1 MTAIRVPRKFVRVPY
16 RLDTNRFCEYEDD
29 GTLVFMGDMVTAVV
43 PTYDGTDCEESGKLV
58 SVCYGEDGF
67 IECVSLYRKR
77 EDGFEEA
84 HNVLCEGVFYR
95 MESDDDK

>member
-67 IECVSLYRKR
+67 
-77 EDGFEEA
+77 EEA
-84 HNVLCEGVFYR
+84 HNVLCEGVFYK
-95 MESDDDK
+95 METDDANQ